1 MFLLHSI
8 RLKKINKVN
17 QYKSKAKFEVNR
29 KRTSNANDFLENI
42 NMKVGI
48 EQLNNSNISRAAQL
62 CQKTN
67 QMNLRLV
74 RHDESSIQKLVK
86 DERSFCFLV
95 TLSDDFGDH
104 GIISLVILTQS
115 NVRDKAFLDTF
126 LMSCRVLGRELEYFI
141 FDYIKNKLKDLGY
154 KYLEA
159 EYIKGERN
167 TPAKKIL
174 QNMGLDLIS
183 KKENE
188 IYKISLAEWRIKNEK
203 RLKKL
208 FTYYES

>member
-8 RLKKINKVN
+8 RLKKILTRSINISQKQN
-17 QYKSKAKFEVNR
+17 LKLTEKGN
-29 KRTSNANDFLENI
+29 SNANDFLENI

-104 GIISLVILTQS
+104 GIISLM
-115 NVRDKAFLDTF
+115 K
-126 LMSCRVLGRELEYFI
+126 
-141 FDYIKNKLKDLGY
+141 
-154 KYLEA
+154 KY
-159 EYIKGERN
+159 
-167 TPAKKIL
+167 
-174 QNMGLDLIS
+174 
-183 KKENE
+183 
-188 IYKISLAEWRIKNEK
+188 
-203 RLKKL
+203 
-208 FTYYES
+208 